1 MQTNSFQGS
10 SASRMVFLTTIM
22 SLCGLLLFSTTAA
35 AALDPTE
42 RIVWRKSPIALELG
56 VGQERMVHFPGPV
69 SVGIPGS
76 LQGRLRIQSSGGTVY
91 WLAQQAFPP
100 TRILVRSL
108 DDGLVYLLDV
118 AAAPEGGSA
127 ASMEIIPPRQPS
139 PAAHDE
145 SPAAPETHGYVSLT
159 RFAAQQLYAPQRLQ
173 SPLSGV
179 VRVPVPDG
187 PVPLVRGGAIVS
199 TPLASWRSGHRF
211 VTAVQLSNTSSEAQE
226 LQAEALRGAWLAATF
241 QHHRLLP
248 VGDEADHTVVYL
260 ISDRPF
266 SHVF

>member
-10 SASRMVFLTTIM
+10 SASRTVFFAVII

-35 AALDPTE
+35 VALEPTE

-69 SVGIPGS
+69 SVGIQGS

-108 DDGLVYLLDV
+108 DDGQVYLFD
-118 AAAPEGGSA
+118 AAASPEGGSA
-127 ASMEIIPPRQPS
+127 APMEITLPRQPF
-139 PAAHDE
+139 PAAHDQT
-145 SPAAPETHGYVSLT
+145 PAGPANHGYVSLT

-179 VRVPVPDG
+179 VRVPVPNG
-187 PVPLVRGGAIVS
+187 SVPLVRGGAIVS
-199 TPLASWRSGHRF
+199 TPLASWRSGQRF
-211 VTAVQLSNTSSEAQE
+211 VTAVQLTNASPDAQE

-241 QHHRLLP
+241 QHHRLLHA
-248 VGDEADHTVVYL
+248 GDEADHTVVYL

>member
-10 SASRMVFLTTIM
+10 SPCRMVFLTVII

-35 AALDPTE
+35 AALEPTE

-91 WLAQQAFPP
+91 WLAQQAFAL

-108 DDGLVYLLDV
+108 DDGQVYLLDV
-118 AAAPEGGSA
+118 AASPEGGGA
-127 ASMEIIPPRQPS
+127 APMEITLPRQSS
-139 PAAHDE
+139 PDD
-145 SPAAPETHGYVSLT
+145 PTPVGPETHGYVSLT

-173 SPLSGV
+173 APLPGV
-179 VRVPVPDG
+179 VRVPVPDA

-211 VTAVQLSNTSSEAQE
+211 VTAVQLSNTGSEAQE

-248 VGDEADHTVVYL
+248 AGDEADHTVVYL

-266 SHVF
+266 SRVF

>member
-10 SASRMVFLTTIM
+10 SPSRMVFLTVII
-22 SLCGLLLFSTTAA
+22 SLCGLLLFSATAA
-35 AALDPTE
+35 VALEPTE

-108 DDGLVYLLDV
+108 DDGQIYLWDV
-118 AAAPEGGSA
+118 AASPEGGNA
-127 ASMEIIPPRQPS
+127 APMEISLPRQPS
-139 PAAHDE
+139 PATHDE
-145 SPAAPETHGYVSLT
+145 RAAAPETHGYVSLT

-173 SPLSGV
+173 TPLPGV
-179 VRVPVPDG
+179 VRVPVPDA

-211 VTAVQLSNTSSEAQE
+211 VTAVQLSNTSPEAQE
-226 LQAEALRGAWLAATF
+226 LEAHPLRGAWLAATF

-248 VGDEADHTVVYL
+248 AGDEADHTVAYL

-266 SHVF
+266 SRVF

>member
-1 MQTNSFQGS
+1 MQTNSVPGS
-10 SASRMVFLTTIM
+10 SASRTVFLTVII
-22 SLCGLLLFSTTAA
+22 SLCGLLLFSTTAS

-69 SVGIPGS
+69 SVGIPGA

-91 WLAQQAFPP
+91 WLAQQAFPLS
-100 TRILVRSL
+100 RILVRSL
-108 DDGLVYLLDV
+108 DDGQVYLLDV
-118 AAAPEGGSA
+118 AASPEGGSA
-127 ASMEIIPPRQPS
+127 APMEITLPRQPS
-139 PAAHDE
+139 TDTSNQTPAGTV
-145 SPAAPETHGYVSLT
+145 THGYVSLT

-179 VRVPVPDG
+179 VRVPVPNG

-211 VTAVQLSNTSSEAQE
+211 VTAVQLSNASPEAQE

-260 ISDRPF
+260 ISDGPF

>member
-1 MQTNSFQGS
+1 MQTNSVPGS
-10 SASRMVFLTTIM
+10 SAFRTAVFTAVIW
-22 SLCGLLLFSTTAA
+22 LCGLLLFSATAA
-35 AALDPTE
+35 VALEPAE

-69 SVGIPGS
+69 SVGIPGA

-91 WLAQQAFPP
+91 WLAQQAFPLS
-100 TRILVRSL
+100 RILVRSL
-108 DDGLVYLLDV
+108 DDGQVYLLDV
-118 AAAPEGGSA
+118 AASPEGGSA
-127 ASMEIIPPRQPS
+127 APMEITLPRQPS
-139 PAAHDE
+139 TDTSNQTPAGTV
-145 SPAAPETHGYVSLT
+145 THGYVSLT

-179 VRVPVPDG
+179 VRVPVPNG

-211 VTAVQLSNTSSEAQE
+211 VTAVQLSNASPEAQE

-260 ISDRPF
+260 ISDGPF

>member
-1 MQTNSFQGS
+1 MQTNSVPGS
-10 SASRMVFLTTIM
+10 SASRTVFLTVII
-22 SLCGLLLFSTTAA
+22 SLCGLLLFSTTAS

-69 SVGIPGS
+69 SVGIPGA

-91 WLAQQAFPP
+91 WMAQQAFSP

-108 DDGLVYLLDV
+108 NEGQVYLLDV
-118 AAAPEGGSA
+118 AASPEGGSTA
-127 ASMEIIPPRQPS
+127 PMEISLPRQPA

-145 SPAAPETHGYVSLT
+145 RSTGPTTHGYVSLT

-173 SPLSGV
+173 TPLPGV
-179 VRVPVPDG
+179 VRVPVPEK

-199 TPLASWRSGHRF
+199 TPLASWRSGYRF
-211 VTAVQLSNTSSEAQE
+211 VTAVQLSNTGSEAQE

-248 VGDEADHTVVYL
+248 AGDEADHAVVYL

-266 SHVF
+266 SRVF

>member
-10 SASRMVFLTTIM
+10 SASRMVFLTVII

-35 AALDPTE
+35 AALESTE

-69 SVGIPGS
+69 SVGVPAA

-91 WLAQQAFPP
+91 WLAQQAFSPS
-100 TRILVRSL
+100 RILVRSL
-108 DDGLVYLLDV
+108 DDGQVYLLDV
-118 AAAPEGGSA
+118 AASPEGGSA
-127 ASMEIIPPRQPS
+127 APMEITLPRQSSTAADDPTPPG
-139 PAAHDE
+139 PA
-145 SPAAPETHGYVSLT
+145 THGYVSLT

-179 VRVPVPDG
+179 VRVPVPNG

-199 TPLASWRSGHRF
+199 TPLASWRSGRRF
-211 VTAVQLSNTSSEAQE
+211 VTALKLTNTSREAQE
-226 LQAEALRGAWLAATF
+226 LHAEALRGEWLAATF

-248 VGDEADHTVVYL
+248 AGDEADHTVVYL
-260 ISDRPF
+260 IADRPF
-266 SHVF
+266 SRSF

>member
-10 SASRMVFLTTIM
+10 PASRTVFLTVII
-22 SLCGLLLFSTTAA
+22 SLCGLLLFSATAA
-35 AALDPTE
+35 VALEPTE

-69 SVGIPGS
+69 SVGIPGA

-91 WLAQQAFPP
+91 WLAQQSFPP

-108 DDGLVYLLDV
+108 DDGQVYLLDV
-118 AAAPEGGSA
+118 AAALEGGSA
-127 ASMEIIPPRQPS
+127 APMEISLPRQPS

-145 SPAAPETHGYVSLT
+145 SPAAPETHGYVSLI

-211 VTAVQLSNTSSEAQE
+211 VTAVQLSNTSPEVQE

-248 VGDEADHTVVYL
+248 AGDEADHTVVYL

-266 SHVF
+266 SRVF